1 MDKNLKSF
9 LLIILTCFFI
19 ASRTSGTSFQ
29 EKSLHGT
36 PAKPP
41 TSHRSG
47 HKKRG
52 THSRICS
59 GAAVPQF
66 WNISW
71 CQAMH
76 PAPVGSK
83 N

>member
-1 MDKNLKSF
+1 MNSIIEDFSKEENVSPTFLK
-9 LLIILTCFFI
+9 
-19 ASRTSGTSFQ
+19 Q
-29 EKSLHGT
+29 
-36 PAKPP
+36 
-41 TSHRSG
+41 
-47 HKKRG
+47 KRG